1 MISKSIENL
10 TNSENVYGSQHLIGG
25 TGSDFIGYGLPKDES
40 YFVVKPQIPDD
51 ETFYADVPY
60 LNFRELHKKL
70 QKEIFVPQESIDYDF
85 RLYPSGDKS
94 FGDFIPGISEVQLP
108 TFSFVKEENILP
120 TFIEEQS
127 EQDED

>member
-51 ETFYADVPY
+51 ETFY
-60 LNFRELHKKL
+60 LTFRTSHWAFNR
-70 QKEIFVPQESIDYDF
+70 IYFC
-85 RLYPSGDKS
+85 
-94 FGDFIPGISEVQLP
+94 
-108 TFSFVKEENILP
+108 
-120 TFIEEQS
+120 
-127 EQDED
+127 